1 MTSGLRKAHK
11 IIWIVLGLLG
21 AVLIVLSINSVKQ
34 PFLTDSDASIAT
46 ITEGVHTIEDN
57 TQFYMSIEEQ
67 ANSNKLQIVLKT
79 PLKSAS
85 TVVYTLTPDHK
96 KGAFLGTIDKK
107 GLYAFDIDKSI
118 KKIQLYDGIKNN
130 EIRNIDLS
138 WE

>member
-46 ITEGVHTIEDN
+46 TTEGVHTIEDN
-57 TQFYMSIEEQ
+57 AQFYMSIEEQ
-67 ANSNKLQIVLKT
+67 ANSNTLQIVLKR

-85 TVVYTLTPDHK
+85 TIVYTLTSDLK
-96 KGAFLGTIDKK
+96 KGTFLGTIDKK